1 VTEDLTDSIEES
13 AKGPRQVT
21 ADGVTAQQ
29 HSLPDQ
35 IEADKYLAQK
45 KAAGDPAKAFA
56 RAKIVPP
63 ETA

>member
-1 VTEDLTDSIEES
+1 MTEDLTDSIEQS

-29 HSLPDQ
+29 HSLVDQ
-35 IEADKYLAQK
+35 IEADKYLTRK
-45 KAAGDPAKAFA
+45 KAAKDPTKAFS

-63 ETA
+63 GTA